1 MNNKS
6 YDIVIVGAGPTG
18 LALAHCLS
26 SIKDKKILVI
36 DREKTIGG
44 CHRVIRDKNGLFT
57 EHAPRIYISNY
68 VNLFSLID
76 EIGLD
81 FYDVF
86 IDYKYG
92 AIDLMFSNILFNISF
107 NEVIVLTLDFLYY
120 LYDEKY
126 GKDINYEKHLRDNNF
141 SEKTIDIFDRLY
153 RILDGASLSKYS
165 VNKIQSLS
173 NIAMFIKMYQPKKP
187 LDKGLF
193 NYWKIFLEK
202 RGVEFL
208 LDTDIKKI
216 NYKNNKIISIDTG
229 NKLIQLDKLIL
240 SIPPSNILKILENN
254 DDNVKNSFGNINSF
268 KNWSDKTEYLEYI
281 SFTYH
286 FINAIQLPYISGITF
301 DTDWGIVCVNLSDYM
316 NDIENNYKKL
326 LSAAITI
333 TDKKSKFINKT
344 ANECTEEELCDEVYR
359 QLKNSIYP
367 NLPNKEFYKAVINPN
382 NYYKNSKWDSKDDA
396 FFNTIGTKYLKNT
409 SDTINNLY
417 NAGSHNGNSYI
428 NYTTMESAV
437 CNGISLATM
446 LYPEL
451 KEKYKLK
458 TFLTTKDYLII
469 LFITIVMLIV
479 IYAILSISSSS

>member
-1 MNNKS
+1 MNNMNNMNNKS

-120 LYDEKY
+120 LYDEQY

-193 NYWKIFLEK
+193 NYWKIFLKK

-240 SIPPSNILKILENN
+240 AVPPSNILKILENN

-316 NDIENNYKKL
+316 NDIENNYKK
-326 LSAAITI
+326 TI
-333 TDKKSKFINKT
+333 KYSN
-344 ANECTEEELCDEVYR
+344 Y
-359 QLKNSIYP
+359 
-367 NLPNKEFYKAVINPN
+367 N
-382 NYYKNSKWDSKDDA
+382 NR
-396 FFNTIGTKYLKNT
+396 
-409 SDTINNLY
+409 
-417 NAGSHNGNSYI
+417 
-428 NYTTMESAV
+428 
-437 CNGISLATM
+437 
-446 LYPEL
+446 
-451 KEKYKLK
+451 
-458 TFLTTKDYLII
+458 
-469 LFITIVMLIV
+469 
-479 IYAILSISSSS
+479 